1 MDEVEN
7 SLNQLFQYLVM
18 PHSFKL
24 LDTNRNF
31 IKLSEFSVHSKTRS
45 VRRYL

>member
-7 SLNQLFQYLVM
+7 SLNQSFQYLVM

-24 LDTNRNF
+24 SDTNINF
-31 IKLSEFSVHSKTRS
+31 VNLSEFNVHSKT
-45 VRRYL
+45 